1 MKQQT
6 AVEWIEELFD
16 KYMAWRTGD
25 HKATE
30 YTYQDLV
37 NDFDKARQMEKEQIV
52 KAREDGISDGYRDY
66 IDVQHGT
73 ESTLKSGEQYFS
85 ETYNTEQK

>member
-6 AVEWIEELFD
+6 AVEWLEERFD

-52 KAREDGISDGYRDY
+52 NAVDGFPLSARGM
-66 IDVQHGT
+66 
-73 ESTLKSGEQYFS
+73 SGEQYYS